1 MTQEQ
6 TPAEPAASTPSLN
19 AAPQVDFTTLVLSLQ
34 ESALLL
40 LGLKEDDGHGVGKDI
55 AGAKVQIDLLA
66 MLQEKT
72 DGNLTEDEERLLRT
86 VLYDLRVAYV
96 DARKAS

>member
-1 MTQEQ
+1 MTD
-6 TPAEPAASTPSLN
+6 TPPTMSAENAPALS

-40 LGLKEDDGHGVGKDI
+40 LGLKEDDAHTVGEDF

-66 MLQEKT
+66 MLQDKT
-72 DGNLTEDEERLLRT
+72 DGNLSEDEERLLRT

-96 DARKAS
+96 DAKKGR